1 MVFGREASQFFLF
14 NQFSYVCYIISK
26 VIVWIYLNLNY
37 LLRASTFS
45 ELQWVRDD
53 TNHVDQL
60 KLFPSCAVIILFIC
74 IFFFWQV
81 HRMQMFFL
89 ETMGKLFDTKEK
101 KAYKYVFIYLVNCD
115 FTYQIPI
122 ETLQSQIDSREIAF

>member
-1 MVFGREASQFFLF
+1 
-14 NQFSYVCYIISK
+14 
-26 VIVWIYLNLNY
+26 
-37 LLRASTFS
+37 
-45 ELQWVRDD
+45 VRDD

-74 IFFFWQV
+74 IYFFWQV

-89 ETMGKLFDTKEK
+89 ETIGKLFDTKEK

>member
-1 MVFGREASQFFLF
+1 M
-14 NQFSYVCYIISK
+14 
-26 VIVWIYLNLNY
+26 
-37 LLRASTFS
+37 
-45 ELQWVRDD
+45 RDD

-74 IFFFWQV
+74 IYFFFLQV